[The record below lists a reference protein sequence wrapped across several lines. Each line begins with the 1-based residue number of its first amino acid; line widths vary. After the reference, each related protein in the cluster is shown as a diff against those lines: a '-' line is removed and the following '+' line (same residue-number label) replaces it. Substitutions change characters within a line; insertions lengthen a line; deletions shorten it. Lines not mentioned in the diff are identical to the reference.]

1 MVVSQDRAGRAAG
14 MRGWVRP
21 AVALALGVRLIWAFS
36 MGTDPARSAAR
47 WPEQVS
53 LPEAVALAE
62 EHNPDLR
69 TARIAAEDARVALE
83 QVRASQVARPD
94 PVALLQAESAAEV
107 AARQLELARQQL
119 RLRVAEDYFAVLRTE
134 NLIQVTQEG
143 LALARRQLEV
153 AQEKFRA
160 GVAAEVE
167 VMRATTQVTD
177 LRATLLQLEGNR
189 NLALLKFRQTLGIPL
204 DAPTRPAQQAVGFEP
219 LEGSLEEDL
228 ARALQQR
235 VEVLQAKAAL
245 EAARKQVELSDNSYT
260 PRLQL
265 ERARLAAQRA
275 EVALQQARS
284 SIDLSIRQQHQA
296 LQDAAQRIE
305 VLKERIREAEETLR
319 MTQSLYEASAATDVE
334 LLSAQSALTRA
345 RTDYV
350 HALFDYQLA
359 RLRYLQAVGRIS
371 LSEGEAAR

>member
-1 MVVSQDRAGRAAG
+1 MRAAAA
-14 MRGWVRP
+14 P
-21 AVALALGVRLIWAFS
+21 A
-36 MGTDPARSAAR
+36 PAP

-53 LPEAVALAE
+53 LAEAVALAE
-62 EHNPDLR
+62 EHNLALR
-69 TARIAAEDARVALE
+69 TARIAADDARVALE
-83 QVRASQVARPD
+83 QARASQVARPD
-94 PVALLQAESAAEV
+94 PVALLQAQSAADV

-119 RLRVAEDYFAVLRTE
+119 RLQVAEDYFAVLRAE

-143 LALARRQLEV
+143 LALAQRQLQV
-153 AQEKFRA
+153 AREKFRA

-167 VMRATTQVTD
+167 VLRATSQVTD
-177 LRATLLQLEGNR
+177 LQATLLQQEGNR
-189 NLALLKFRQTLGIPL
+189 RLALLKFRQTLGIPP
-204 DAPTRPAQQAVGFEP
+204 DAPTRPARQTIEFQP
-219 LEGSLEEDL
+219 LTASLEEDL

-235 VEVLQAKAAL
+235 VEILQAQAAL

-275 EVALQQARS
+275 EVALEQARNTV
-284 SIDLSIRQQHQA
+284 DLGIRQQYQA

-305 VLKERIREAEETLR
+305 VLKQRIREAEETLR
-319 MTQSLYEASAATDVE
+319 MTQSLYDASAATDVE
-334 LLSAQSALTRA
+334 LLSAQSALTQA
-345 RTDYV
+345 RTNYV

-371 LSEGEAAR
+371 LSEDEAGR